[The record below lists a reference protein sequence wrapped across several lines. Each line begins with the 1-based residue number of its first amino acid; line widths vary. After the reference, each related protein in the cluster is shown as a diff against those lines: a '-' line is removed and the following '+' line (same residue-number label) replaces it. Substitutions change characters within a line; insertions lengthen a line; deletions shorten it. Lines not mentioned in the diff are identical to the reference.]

1 MLTIPNHLVAQGLS
15 LILVLLSV
23 GCDRQLDASKISGL
37 PNRSSC
43 ALEAQLLLE
52 AVEVFSAPDSSL
64 KSLIRLDKGRYVYRC
79 ETHKN
84 WLGIMFPAANEAVD
98 CSYRQ
103 ADRLCNIG
111 WIPMPVKMDI
121 LG

>member
-1 MLTIPNHLVAQGLS
+1 MAVISA
-15 LILVLLSV
+15 LLSI
-23 GCDRQLDASKISGL
+23 GCERQLDVSKIPGS

-52 AVEVFSAPDSSL
+52 TVDVYSAPNLNS
-64 KSLIRLDKGRYVYRC
+64 KSQTRLDKGRYVYRC
-79 ETHKN
+79 ETYN
-84 WLGIMFPAANEAVD
+84 AWIGIMFPAKDEPVD

-103 ADRLCNIG
+103 PDRLCYLG
-111 WIPMPVKMDI
+111 WIPISAKMDI